1 VSAVQAGSLPVRRM
15 ATPSNGPPPL
25 QPAPRESA
33 NETGHC
39 RGPGHDG
46 DLVGKDPGL
55 GEGLVYWSGPRHPGR
70 AFLLNFTGPPHA
82 HSTGVLAMVLT
93 FLAVGLVAGVLSG
106 LFGIGGGILIIP
118 ALIFLAKF
126 PTKLA
131 LGTSLGAML
140 LPVGLL
146 GAYAYYQQGHL
157 NIKASMLIGLGLFLG
172 AYAGARLAQHLSGAT
187 LQRMF
192 AVFIVIMAVRLWIE
206 AGKG

>member
-1 VSAVQAGSLPVRRM
+1 
-15 ATPSNGPPPL
+15 
-25 QPAPRESA
+25 
-33 NETGHC
+33 
-39 RGPGHDG
+39 
-46 DLVGKDPGL
+46 
-55 GEGLVYWSGPRHPGR
+55 
-70 AFLLNFTGPPHA
+70 
-82 HSTGVLAMVLT
+82 MVLT
-93 FLAVGLVAGVLSG
+93 FLAIGLIAGVLSG

-118 ALIFLAKF
+118 ALIFFAKF

-146 GAYAYYQQGHL
+146 GAYAYYQMGNL
-157 NIKASMLIGLGLFLG
+157 NIKASMLIALGLFLG
-172 AYAGARLAQHLSGAT
+172 AWVGARLAQYLSGPT